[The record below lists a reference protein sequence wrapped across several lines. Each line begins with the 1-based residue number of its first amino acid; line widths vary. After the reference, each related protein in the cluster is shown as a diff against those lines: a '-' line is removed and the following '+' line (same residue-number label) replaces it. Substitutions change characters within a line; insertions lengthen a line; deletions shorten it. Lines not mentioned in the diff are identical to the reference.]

1 MEIIHVSAECY
12 PVAKVGG
19 LGDVV
24 GALPKYQQQAG
35 DIAKVVLPAY
45 RTRFIETHEFEQV
58 HQSGVWVGQQ
68 WYHFNVLKEKTNLLG
83 FDLYLVEIPDLF
95 NSAQVYG
102 AWNDTE
108 RFLAFQIA
116 VLDWINEW
124 VHTPDVIHCH
134 DHHTGLIPFLIQHAF
149 KYHRIRGVP
158 TVLTIHNAQYQGQF
172 GWEQFYRLPA
182 FDPAKG
188 GLLGWNN
195 AINPLAAGIKSAW
208 KVTTVSPG
216 YMQELYQ
223 DANGLQDLLNYEMGK
238 TSGILNGID
247 TQVWDPAKDNM
258 LPANYKPTTV
268 AKGKQ
273 ANKLALCERFDLDP
287 SLPLFSFIGRL
298 VGDKGADLLPD
309 VIGRALYEQAGKLNF
324 LVLGSGDPHIEWML
338 EQTRAVNAG
347 NFQLFIGYDE
357 VLSHHI
363 YAGSD
368 FLLMPSR
375 VEPCGLNQMYAL
387 RYGTIPIV
395 RSTGGLRDTVTDF
408 GDKGGNG
415 VRFLHASSYDVIHA
429 IGRAIELY
437 ADEKKLL
444 KMRKAN
450 MLIDHSWDRSAQ
462 QYLDLYKSLKQ

>member
-35 DIAKVVLPAY
+35 SIAKVVLPAY
-45 RTRFIETHEFEQV
+45 RTRFVETHDFEQV
-58 HQSGVWVGQQ
+58 HQSGIWVGQQ
-68 WYHFNVLKEKTNLLG
+68 WYHFNVLKESSNELG

-95 NSAQVYG
+95 NSARVYG

-108 RFLAFQIA
+108 RFLAFQVA
-116 VLDWINEW
+116 VLDWINDW
-124 VHTPDVIHCH
+124 AHVPDVIHCH
-134 DHHTGLIPFLIQHAF
+134 DHHTGLIPFLVKHAY
-149 KYHRIRGVP
+149 KYHRISSIP

-172 GWEQFYRLPA
+172 GWDQMHRLPA

-188 GLLGWNN
+188 GLIGWDN
-195 AINPLAAGIKSAW
+195 AINPLAAAIKNAW

-216 YMQELYQ
+216 YMRELYS
-223 DANGLQDLLNYEMGK
+223 DANGLQDLLNYEKGK

-247 TQVWDPAKDNM
+247 TQVWDPATDPM
-258 LPANYKPTTV
+258 ITANYKAANVTR
-268 AKGKQ
+268 GKD
-273 ANKLALCERFDLDP
+273 ANKLALCEKFNLDP
-287 SLPLFSFIGRL
+287 KLPLFSFIGRL

-309 VIGRALYEQAGKLNF
+309 VVGRALYELEGRLNF

-338 EQTRAVNAG
+338 EQTLALNPEG
-347 NFQLFIGYDE
+347 FKLFIGYNE
-357 VLSHHI
+357 ALSHQI

-395 RSTGGLRDTVTDF
+395 RATGGLRDTVTDF
-408 GDKGGNG
+408 GDKDGNG
-415 VRFLHASSYDVIHA
+415 VRFLHASSHDVTHA
-429 IGRAIELY
+429 IGRALELY
-437 ADEKKLL
+437 ADDKMHQ
-444 KMRKAN
+444 KMRKSN

-462 QYLDLYKSLKQ
+462 QYLDLYNSLK